1 MPHQKFRNEGEVC
14 EFRRGINRSKKS
26 IVMSAFFR
34 PSFPIAAA
42 LASLVVASAANALP
56 AAKPG
61 ANEQPSKVV
70 KVNDRY
76 DSRYHRRYY
85 GDRNVVH
92 APFTR
97 VESGRRTVVDA
108 PFAHVHTDRYGRTHV
123 RAPFVNYWD

>member
-1 MPHQKFRNEGEVC
+1 MT
-14 EFRRGINRSKKS
+14 
-26 IVMSAFFR
+26 AFFR
-34 PSFPIAAA
+34 PTLSVGAA
-42 LASLVVASAANALP
+42 LATLMAASAAYALP
-56 AAKPG
+56 AAKPD
-61 ANEQPSKVV
+61 ATDQSSKIV

-76 DSRYHRRYY
+76 DSRYHRRHY